1 MIAIFRKEV
10 NLFLSGLVGYLAIA
24 IFLLGAGLICWI
36 FPDSNILDGGYATL
50 DPFFDFAPW
59 IFLFLI
65 PAITMR
71 SFAEENESGT
81 IELLATKPVTDAQI
95 ISGKFLAAF
104 FLVVVAVLPT
114 LVYVAAISALASPAG
129 NIDGGGIAGS
139 YVGLLLLGAG
149 FVAIGLFTSSLT
161 RNPVVSFITGLFGCF
176 IGYQAFDSLALL
188 PVFVGSADRT
198 LEALSLGAHYRNLSR
213 GLIELRDVLF
223 FLSVVALFSLL
234 TKTVLES
241 RKW

>member
-10 NLFLSGLVGYLAIA
+10 NQFLSSLVGYLAIT
-24 IFLLGAGLICWI
+24 IFLIGAGLICWI
-36 FPDSNILDGGYATL
+36 FPDSNILDSGYASM

-81 IELLATKPVTDAQI
+81 IELLATKPVTGIQI
-95 ISGKFLAAF
+95 ITGKFLAAF
-104 FLVVVAVLPT
+104 FIVVVAVLPT

-129 NIDGGGIAGS
+129 NIDGGAIAGS
-139 YVGLLLLGAG
+139 YLGLLLLGAG
-149 FVAIGLFTSSLT
+149 FVAIGMFTSSLT
-161 RNPVVSFITGLFGCF
+161 RNPVVAFILGLFACF
-176 IGYQAFDSLALL
+176 VGYQAFDSLALL
-188 PVFVGSADRT
+188 PVFVGSTDRY
-198 LEALSLGAHYRNLSR
+198 LEALSLGVHYRNLSR
-213 GLIELRDVLF
+213 GLIDLRDVLF
-223 FLSVVALFSLL
+223 FTSVVLLFGAM
-234 TKTVLES
+234 TRTVLDS

>member
-10 NLFLSGLVGYLAIA
+10 NLFLSSLVGYLAIT
-24 IFLLGAGLICWI
+24 IFLLGAGMIAWI

-71 SFAEENESGT
+71 SFAEENDTGT
-81 IELLATKPVTDAQI
+81 IELLATKPVTDGQI
-95 ISGKFLAAF
+95 IAGKFFAAF

-114 LVYVAAISALASPAG
+114 LVYAFAVSELASPVG
-129 NIDGGGIAGS
+129 NVDKGGIAGS
-139 YVGLLLLGAG
+139 YAGLLMLGAG
-149 FVAIGLFTSSLT
+149 FVSIGIFTSSLT
-161 RNPVVSFITGLFGCF
+161 RNPVISFIGGLFACF
-176 IGYQAFDSLALL
+176 IGYQAFDSLAML
-188 PVFVGSADRT
+188 PVFAGSADRI
-198 LEALSLGAHYRNLSR
+198 LEGISLGHHYRNLSR
-213 GLIELRDVLF
+213 GLIDLRDVLYF
-223 FLSVVALFSLL
+223 ASVVLFFVLL
-234 TKTVLES
+234 TRTVLDS